1 MADDLRPNVAVLEA
15 KDHPPREKRLTVAE
29 FVRMGELGLLD
40 EPGRH
45 ELWDGRIM
53 MAPPAGSPHM
63 DCERR
68 ILKALILAI
77 EAAGLGDKLGVFAS
91 GGLQIGGNNLRSPD
105 IMVAHLPFDTSKR
118 LTGEGVALVI
128 EVAHSSLPDDLTE
141 KRGKYASA
149 GVAEYWVV
157 DVENRLLYM
166 FRDPKAGDYP
176 ECRPLAAGAKISPLF
191 EPKLSFDVAALV

>member
-1 MADDLRPNVAVLEA
+1 MADDARPVMTAREA
-15 KDHPPREKRLTVAE
+15 TDYPSREKRLTVAE
-29 FVRMGELGLLD
+29 FMRMGELGLLK
-40 EPGRH
+40 EPGKH

-68 ILKALILAI
+68 ILRALILAL
-77 EAAGLGDKLGVFAS
+77 EAAGLGEKLGVFAS
-91 GGLQIGGNNLRSPD
+91 GGLQIGEGNLRSPD

-118 LTGEGVALVI
+118 LTGEGVALII

-141 KRGKYASA
+141 KRGKYAGA
-149 GVAEYWVV
+149 GIAEYWVV
-157 DVENRLLYM
+157 DVANKQLYP

-176 ECRPLAAGAKISPLF
+176 TCEPLAVGATISPLF
-191 EPKLSFDVAALV
+191 APELSFEVAALV